1 MTNVGIV
8 QALIPH
14 YRQPVF
20 TELASRPG
28 IDLTVYAS
36 LNSKHGSLTG
46 TGAVDEYATVNVS
59 ERLLGPFIWD
69 SASIQA
75 AKARHDVLILSWRAR
90 ALLLPRAIR
99 LARRKG
105 SAVVVWGHG
114 LSKNDSPMRRRM
126 RLKPAL
132 MADACLFYDPV
143 NARKSV
149 QDGIEPRRAFAAPNA
164 VDQTAVEVAK
174 SQWTD
179 QPGSLEAFQK
189 RVGINPAKTFI
200 FISRIEPDK
209 RLEIL
214 LDAMKQI
221 ISEDPEMTLVIV
233 GDGTARAAAESRSE
247 ALGLGASVRFLGA
260 IYDEKELA
268 GWCLSSLC
276 MSYPVAVGL
285 SVMHAFGYGLPV
297 ITSDDIP
304 SHNPEINA
312 VRDGENGIFYREGDP
327 GALAEAILTL
337 ARDPELHSRMSAA
350 ALDSGHGEHGWSIK
364 NMVNGFIECIDAVQT
379 MKKPS

>member
-36 LNSKHGSLTG
+36 LDSKHGSLTG

-69 SASIQA
+69 SASIRA

-114 LSKNDSPMRRRM
+114 LSKNDSPLRQRM

-174 SQWTD
+174 SHWTD

-214 LDAMKQI
+214 LDAMKRI

-233 GDGTARAAAESRSE
+233 GDGTARAAAEARSE

-268 GWCLSSLC
+268 GWCLSSIC

-350 ALDSGHGEHGWSIK
+350 ALDSVHGEHGWSIK

>member
-350 ALDSGHGEHGWSIK
+350 ALDSVHGEHGWSIK

>member
-8 QALIPH
+8 QTLIPH

-20 TELASRPG
+20 AELASRPG
-28 IDLTVYAS
+28 IDLTVYAT
-36 LNSKHGSLTG
+36 LNSTHGSLSG
-46 TGAVDEYATVNVS
+46 TGAVDDYATVNIS

-69 SASIQA
+69 SGSIKA
-75 AKARHDVLILSWRAR
+75 ARARHDVLILSWRAR
-90 ALLLPRAIR
+90 ALLLPRSIR
-99 LARRKG
+99 LARRLG

-114 LSKNDSPMRRRM
+114 LSKNDSPMRKRM

-149 QDGIEPRRAFAAPNA
+149 EDGIEPQRAFAAPNA

-174 SQWTD
+174 SHWTD
-179 QPGSLEAFQK
+179 QPGSLEAFQE
-189 RVGINPAKTFI
+189 REGINPAKTFI

-214 LDAMKQI
+214 LDAMTHI
-221 ISEDPEMTLVIV
+221 VSADPEMKLLIV
-233 GDGTARAAAESRSE
+233 GDGTARAAAQAQSQ
-247 ALGLGASVRFLGA
+247 ALGLGESVRFLGA
-260 IYDEKELA
+260 IYDETELA

-312 VRDGENGIFYREGDP
+312 VRDGENGMLYREGDP
-327 GALAEAILTL
+327 KALADSILAL
-337 ARDPELHSRMSAA
+337 ARDPALHARMSAS
-350 ALDSGHGEHGWSIK
+350 ALDSVRGEHGWTIK